1 MVKLFEEDK
10 REQGRQSSKG
20 NQLKFEREGI
30 WYKADYLGYEGLAEY
45 VVSKLLAHSS
55 LKEDEYVGYD
65 LEQIEYNGNIY
76 NGCKSKDFAN
86 GWQLITLER
95 LFKQLNGQGLNK
107 MIYSIN
113 DHSSRLKTLVDEVER
128 ATGIKDFGIYMS
140 KLLTVDAF
148 ILNDDRHTHNI
159 AVLTKNMKDFKI
171 APIFDNAAGLLSDTM
186 MDYPLHKETVSLIDM
201 AKPKTFCD
209 SFDEQLDIAEQLYG
223 YNVKFT
229 FTYEDVKSIID
240 NVGIYS
246 DEIKKRVT
254 DVIMQMRRKYDYLF

>member
-20 NQLKFEREGI
+20 NQLKFERENI

-45 VVSKLLAHSS
+45 VVSKLFAHSS

-113 DHSSRLKTLVDEVER
+113 NHSSRLKTLVDEVER

-159 AVLTKNMKDFKI
+159 AVLSKNMKDFKI

-186 MDYPLHKETVSLIDM
+186 MDYPLHKKTVSLIDT

-229 FTYEDVKSIID
+229 FTYEDVKNIID
-240 NVGIYS
+240 NVDIYS

-254 DVIMQMRRKYDYLF
+254 DVVMQMRRKYDYLF